1 MPSIPMPLLE
11 SLKKDRC
18 ILFAGSGLSIAAG
31 YPSWSELVDLLVKEA
46 AAAYPEK
53 AASLTGYAANNKDP
67 LMIAEFAR
75 GKLGLQRC
83 AMHLR
88 QVFDRRLPPS
98 PVHKLIAATNY
109 RAIIT
114 TNYDK
119 LLETA
124 ITFERGWFPT
134 VFTSESV
141 SLLGT
146 VLYEGHFFVY
156 ELHGDVAAA
165 ESIVLTSQ
173 DYDRLILRYPH
184 VRSFLQAIF
193 LNYAVLFVG
202 YSLHDPDFQLVLK
215 ELRLIF
221 ECYTPTQYALLP
233 DAHEFT
239 AEHLMARMN
248 IQVIPYSS
256 ADGHGGVNE
265 FLRSLQQAAPYR
277 EAIPVTATSVSQ
289 TPAVSGV

>member
-1 MPSIPMPLLE
+1 
-11 SLKKDRC
+11 
-18 ILFAGSGLSIAAG
+18 
-31 YPSWSELVDLLVKEA
+31 LVNLLVKEA
-46 AAAYPEK
+46 AAAYPDK
-53 AASLTGYAANNKDP
+53 AASLTGYAATNKDP

-75 GKLGLQRC
+75 SKLGFQRY
-83 AMHLR
+83 ATLLR
-88 QVFDRRLPPS
+88 QIFDRRLPPS
-98 PVHKLIAATNY
+98 AVHKLIAGTHY

-141 SLLGT
+141 SSLGS
-146 VLYEGHFFVY
+146 VLYEGPFFVY
-156 ELHGDVAAA
+156 KLHGDVAAA

-193 LNYAVLFVG
+193 LNYVVLFVG
-202 YSLHDPDFQLVLK
+202 YSLYDPDFQLVLK

-221 ECYTPTQYALLP
+221 EGYTPTHYALLP

-248 IQVIPYSS
+248 IQVIPYDS
-256 ADGHGGVNE
+256 ADGHRGVSE
-265 FLRSLQQAAPYR
+265 FLQTLQQAAPYP
-277 EAIPVTATSVSQ
+277 ETAATGASQ
-289 TPAVSGV
+289 TPAVSAV